1 MINTKLLKGKIV
13 SAGMTQQELAKK
25 MHMSE
30 NTFSSKINNKSS
42 FDIME
47 VFQLCELLS
56 INSGDEKCE
65 IFLSAASQ

>member
-25 MHMSE
+25 LHMSE

-47 VFQLCELLS
+47 VFQICELLG
-56 INSGDEKCE
+56 INSGDEKCD